1 MAEAIR
7 KRNEI
12 EDRYKWDLTHI
23 YASDEAWE
31 KDYEEVME
39 LAGSFGE
46 LDGHVA
52 ENPKKA
58 IKEVNNLY
66 ERIHHPTR
74 RYLHFL
80 PSQASPLAHL

>member
-1 MAEAIR
+1 MAETIR

-39 LAGSFGE
+39 LAGSFGSWT
-46 LDGHVA
+46 A
-52 ENPKKA
+52 
-58 IKEVNNLY
+58 
-66 ERIHHPTR
+66 TWR
-74 RYLHFL
+74 RTPRR
-80 PSQASPLAHL
+80 PSSR